1 MKKTYQGLTTTRI
14 SIECQPLMQASN
26 VKIKAKTK
34 NREWREEEVQVDEF
48 GLTDISI
55 STLNP

>member
-14 SIECQPLMQASN
+14 PIECQPLMQGSN

-34 NREWREEEVQVDEF
+34 NKEWREEEVKVDEF
-48 GLTDISI
+48 GLTDISV
-55 STLNP
+55 SNLNP